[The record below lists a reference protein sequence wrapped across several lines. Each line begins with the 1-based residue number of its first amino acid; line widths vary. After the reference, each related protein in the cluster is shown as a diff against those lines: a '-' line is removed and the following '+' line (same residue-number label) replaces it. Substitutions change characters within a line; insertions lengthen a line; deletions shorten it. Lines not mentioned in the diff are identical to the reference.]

1 MKKYGQCSN
10 LSTYVQVIIVQ
21 KRINLPTANMGSRH
35 SKRKYNKE
43 GHKQKM
49 CKIGLSL
56 GRNQLKVEGNF
67 QFGYH
72 SEIDKKYHAVDGEP
86 QEEDINKKY
95 EVAQDEKSYLH
106 SHSHSVQK
114 CKCRECNTFAIV
126 QIHVQMFQAMPF
138 KR

>member
-1 MKKYGQCSN
+1 MKKYGQYSN
-10 LSTYVQVIIVQ
+10 LSTYVQVIMLQ

-43 GHKQKM
+43 GHKQKL

-72 SEIDKKYHAVDGEP
+72 SEIDKKYEAVDAKFLSQE
-86 QEEDINKKY
+86 EEDINKKY
-95 EVAQDEKSYLH
+95 EVDHAKHLPIIPEEGEENGRVPDTTVLQS
-106 SHSHSVQK
+106 
-114 CKCRECNTFAIV
+114 
-126 QIHVQMFQAMPF
+126 
-138 KR
+138 

>member
-1 MKKYGQCSN
+1 MKKYGQYSN

-43 GHKQKM
+43 GHKQKL

-72 SEIDKKYHAVDGEP
+72 SEIDKKYEAVDAKFLS
-86 QEEDINKKY
+86 QEGDISEINKKY
-95 EVAQDEKSYLH
+95 EVDHAKHLPIIPEEEEENGRVPDTTVLQS
-106 SHSHSVQK
+106 
-114 CKCRECNTFAIV
+114 
-126 QIHVQMFQAMPF
+126 
-138 KR
+138 

>member
-1 MKKYGQCSN
+1 
-10 LSTYVQVIIVQ
+10 
-21 KRINLPTANMGSRH
+21 MGSRH

-72 SEIDKKYHAVDGEP
+72 SEIDKKYEAVDAKSLAIIP
-86 QEEDINKKY
+86 QEEEEQEENGRIPDT
-95 EVAQDEKSYLH
+95 
-106 SHSHSVQK
+106 SVLQS
-114 CKCRECNTFAIV
+114 
-126 QIHVQMFQAMPF
+126 
-138 KR
+138 